1 MANGQLPSTSLLRE
15 AERIEREQSALL
27 ADLSSRLFP
36 KSQLV
41 LDEAMIASERA
52 ILFTLVGQI
61 EADLTGHSDVISW
74 PVLKRSGL
82 LAEPDLLEF
91 LLAHAFFLRLSQR
104 VGAVQLQQSTAW
116 VAGFA
121 NLEHGLLKHSASELL
136 IARSRAVAL
145 RFSGR
150 PDLAANVFR
159 HLVVQVTA
167 ALRSEGVIPEDRPAA
182 VADLIA
188 GHDESAGL
196 PHICIRLALH
206 LAAEGAFGDL
216 RDPAL
221 AGVDLF
227 AGSLAVELDCSWHDI
242 IRILGEG
249 GARLWLLL
257 RAAEFS
263 KAEAVSLFALLQPG
277 EPVDGAGH
285 YDEISKDAARR
296 ILFSHR
302 ISAIH
307 APSAPVGERDA

>member
-36 KSQLV
+36 KSQLA
-41 LDEAMIASERA
+41 LDEAMIASARA

-61 EADLTGHSDVISW
+61 EADLTGHADVTSW

-82 LAEPDLLEF
+82 LAEPELLEF
-91 LLAHAFFLRLSQR
+91 LLAHASFLRLSQR
-104 VGAVQLQQSTAW
+104 VGTIQLQQSNAW

-121 NLEHGLLKHSASELL
+121 NHERGLLKHSANELL
-136 IARSRAVAL
+136 AARSRAVAL
-145 RFSGR
+145 RLSGR

-159 HLVVQVTA
+159 YLAVQVTA
-167 ALRSEGVIPEDRPAA
+167 ALRSEGIITEGRPAA
-182 VADLIA
+182 IPELVAA
-188 GHDESAGL
+188 HDESAGL

-221 AGVDLF
+221 AGIDLF
-227 AGSLAVELDCSWHDI
+227 AGSLAVELDCTWHDI
-242 IRILGEG
+242 IRVLAGG

-263 KAEAVSLFALLQPG
+263 KVEAVSLFALLHPG
-277 EPVDGAGH
+277 DPVDGVGH

-296 ILFSHR
+296 ILFTHR
-302 ISAIH
+302 ASAIQG
-307 APSAPVGERDA
+307 ASARSGEDDA